1 MLESSKKFGMQLGF
15 GKYGSVSETT
25 FKAKFSAVFAKE
37 HPKYFSTPALLFSA
51 TAEASN
57 FNFCIQ
63 LGSGSTMLI

>member
-51 TAEASN
+51 TAEA
-57 FNFCIQ
+57 IAT
-63 LGSGSTMLI
+63 STSVYSLVRVALC